1 MPSAASGRGGGTSTL
16 FAWGCVEDGQ
26 LGAAEAPTPGA
37 TETNDWCVEAPRAV
51 ELGESASGVIVSACA
66 GSRNSVC
73 VTTRE
78 YSSSCEAYAWGWN
91 SHRALGF
98 SYEECDELHVKTPK
112 RHSSMKTE
120 DGERINV
127 VAIVS
132 GGWHAVCV
140 DSDGVA
146 YGYGGNEYAQAGPP
160 DANAEHRNTSIP
172 DRDWAPIRAL
182 LWPPRKVSLPAP
194 VAQVSCGGMSSFAL
208 LHDGRVFEWGQT
220 SEDDEPRTAPRQ
232 LDAKDK
238 HVVEIAAGSFHLL
251 MRTRNGEVMSYGNG
265 SYGQLG
271 LGATGAADVCR
282 VIETFGRLG
291 VVKIAAGG
299 WHSAAV
305 TAGGVLYTWGR
316 GEYGLLGH
324 GDDVKDKVV
333 PKLVELDESVFI
345 ADIALGGSHS
355 CAITAEGNVLSWG
368 RTTLG
373 RLGRVILYPSSSTC
387 GVPSRVAFPPLPN
400 GKRWKALKISCGGR
414 HTLAVCTVS
423 TDDADVPTA

>member
-16 FAWGCVEDGQ
+16 FAWGCGEDGQ

-73 VTTRE
+73 VTTRDD
-78 YSSSCEAYAWGWN
+78 SSSCEAYAWGWN

-127 VAIVS
+127 VAIAS

-208 LHDGRVFEWGQT
+208 LVRK
-220 SEDDEPRTAPRQ
+220 SERAISSIPRTRSRSPHSRSRPTRPLSAPRRTNRSSPSPPSIHIP
-232 LDAKDK
+232 DAWQTCKRPGCGLKFRERDN
-238 HVVEIAAGSFHLL
+238 AGDACVFTPARRFS
-251 MRTRNGEVMSYGNG
+251 TRP
-265 SYGQLG
+265 
-271 LGATGAADVCR
+271 R
-282 VIETFGRLG
+282 
-291 VVKIAAGG
+291 K
-299 WHSAAV
+299 
-305 TAGGVLYTWGR
+305 
-316 GEYGLLGH
+316 
-324 GDDVKDKVV
+324 
-333 PKLVELDESVFI
+333 
-345 ADIALGGSHS
+345 
-355 CAITAEGNVLSWG
+355 
-368 RTTLG
+368 
-373 RLGRVILYPSSSTC
+373 
-387 GVPSRVAFPPLPN
+387 
-400 GKRWKALKISCGGR
+400 GGR
-414 HTLAVCTVS
+414 AAPLTSWCTIL
-423 TDDADVPTA
+423 TIF